1 MELAHLSGDRQNV
14 SLDFTWRESKFGSS
28 MVELAHLTGDRQ
40 NVSLK
45 LDRPSVSLVAAWW
58 SWLI

>member
-1 MELAHLSGDRQNV
+1 MELAHLTGDRQNV
-14 SLDFTWRESKFGSS
+14 SLQLDRAFSKFGSS

-40 NVSLK
+40 NVSLE

-58 SWLI
+58 NWLI